1 VKSIFRPVL
10 SGICLLSV
18 SAYGYAEDI
27 IFDDM
32 TVTTT
37 RSERSTLEVP
47 ASVLRKSGKEAKADR
62 AVTQRELLNSIAGV
76 RITQTG
82 SNIGHTT
89 SIRLPTGTKAY
100 YLFLQDGVPVQSSG
114 FFNHNGLA
122 FTNFSSAGA
131 VEVLKGAGTALY
143 GSDAVGG
150 TVNVISNDPMKNL
163 GVEGSLEIGNDGFS
177 RQSLTGGTELDE
189 QSAISLHISNANS
202 DGFRDNSEFDR
213 QELSVNYVNDLN
225 QDNTLKFALNANR
238 FDSQMTSDI
247 RGFRNFRDNPEAAG
261 RNVERVLE
269 QGIDPI
275 RQFDYARLNAEWQ
288 HKLNDTVD
296 LSTIVYLR
304 SNQNRYSAT
313 WEQNV
318 SRNDN
323 QEKTVGLLFKA
334 DMDFGRFR
342 VISGVDVEYT
352 QGERETVQEFDFVPT
367 GFGRPVAAG
376 TIFDY
381 DVDYRALAPYT
392 RVEIGLSDQLTLGL
406 GARYDINQFDYT
418 NNTDNGVY
426 ENTYFRPDS
435 GEDRTFNHFSPKADL
450 NYRLTDNQ
458 TVYARYANGFRVPQ
472 VSTLY
477 SLKSD
482 ERADSFE
489 EEVTNT
495 FEIGYK
501 LRHEQHALET
511 ALYYL
516 TIDDTII
523 TTEVTDDLN
532 VNVNAGKTLH
542 AGIEVSLASQW
553 TEQWATKVAYSFSR
567 NEFDDSDELGRD
579 GERLG
584 NNEQA
589 RAPENLA
596 NVRLIYTPNALPG
609 LFAFVE
615 WEHIGSSWMDDENT
629 LRYDGHDI
637 ANIKMNY
644 EVNSHLTVFG
654 RVNNI
659 TDRLYA
665 ESARLQFGEDY
676 TPGAPRQAFV
686 GLDYKI

>member
-1 VKSIFRPVL
+1 MKSGFCAVL
-10 SGICLLSV
+10 TGVCLLNLP
-18 SAYGYAEDI
+18 AYPHAEDI
-27 IFDDM
+27 TFDEM

-37 RSERSTLEVP
+37 RSQRSTLEVP
-47 ASVLRKSGKEAKADR
+47 ASVLRKSGDEVKADR

-82 SNIGHTT
+82 SNIGHMT

-122 FTNFSSAGA
+122 FTNFSSAGS

-150 TVNVISNDPMKNL
+150 TINVISTDPMDNI
-163 GVEGSLEIGNDGFS
+163 GVKGSSEIGSDDFQ
-177 RQSLTGGTELDE
+177 RFSLTAGTELDE
-189 QSAISLHISNANS
+189 QSAISMHFSHAES
-202 DGFRDNSEFDR
+202 DGFRENSEFDR

-225 QDNTLKFALNANR
+225 DANRLKIALNANK
-238 FDSQMTSDI
+238 FDSEMTSGI
-247 RGFRNFRDNPEAAG
+247 RGFRNFRDNPESAG
-261 RNVERVLE
+261 RNVERVLG
-269 QGIDPI
+269 QGINPI
-275 RQFDYARLNAEWQ
+275 RQFDYARMSAEWQ
-288 HKLNDTVD
+288 HQLNDTVD

-352 QGERETVQEFDFVPT
+352 RGEREAIQEFDFVPA
-367 GFGRPVAAG
+367 GFGNSVAAG

-381 DVDYRALAPYT
+381 EVDYTALAPYT
-392 RVEIGLSDQLTLGL
+392 RVEIGLSEKLTLGL
-406 GARYDINQFDYT
+406 GARYHINQFDYT

-450 NYRLTDNQ
+450 SYRLADNQ

-477 SLKSD
+477 SLNDD
-482 ERADSFE
+482 ERADSFD

-501 LRHEQHALET
+501 LRHERHAFET

-523 TTEVTDDLN
+523 STDVN
-532 VNVNAGKTLH
+532 EFSVNVNAGKTLH
-542 AGIEVSLASQW
+542 RGIEVSLASQW
-553 TEQWATKVAYSFSR
+553 TDEWATKVAYSFSK
-567 NEFDDSDELGRD
+567 NEFDGSDQIGRNNV
-579 GERLG
+579 RFG
-584 NNEQA
+584 NNDQA
-589 RAPENLA
+589 QAPENLA
-596 NVRLIYTPNALPG
+596 NIRLIYTPHNLPG
-609 LFAFVE
+609 LFAVLE

-629 LRYDGHDI
+629 LRYAGHDI

-644 EVNSHLTVFG
+644 DINAHLTVFG

-665 ESARLQFGEDY
+665 ESATLRFGEDY
-676 TPGAPRQAFV
+676 MPGAPRQAFI
-686 GLDYKI
+686 GFEYKL

>member
-1 VKSIFRPVL
+1 MKSIFRPVL

>member
-1 VKSIFRPVL
+1 MKSVFRPVL
-10 SGICLLSV
+10 SGVCLLGV

-27 IFDDM
+27 TFDDM

-37 RSERSTLEVP
+37 RSERPTLEVP
-47 ASVLRKSGKEAKADR
+47 ASVLRKSGNEVKADR

-143 GSDAVGG
+143 GSDAIGG
-150 TVNVISNDPMKNL
+150 TINVISNDPMKNL
-163 GVEGSLEIGNDGFS
+163 GVKGSLELGNDGFR

-213 QELSVNYVNDLN
+213 QELSVNYVNDLDE
-225 QDNTLKFALNANR
+225 DNTLKLALNANK

-247 RGFRNFRDNPEAAG
+247 RGFRNFRDNPKSAG

-269 QGIDPI
+269 QGVDPI
-275 RQFDYARLNAEWQ
+275 RQFDYARLSAEWQ

-304 SNQNRYSAT
+304 SNQNRFSAT

-334 DMDFGRFR
+334 DMDFGQFR

-352 QGERETVQEFDFVPT
+352 QGERETTQEFDFVPI

-392 RVEIGLSDQLTLGL
+392 RVEIGLSEKLTLGM

-418 NNTDNGVY
+418 NNTENGVY

-501 LRHEQHALET
+501 LRYEQHAFET

-542 AGIEVSLASQW
+542 AGIELSLASQW

-579 GERLG
+579 GERLA

-644 EVNSHLTVFG
+644 EINSHLTVFG

-686 GLDYKI
+686 GFDYTI

>member
-1 VKSIFRPVL
+1 MKSVFRPVV
-10 SGICLLSV
+10 SSMCLLS
-18 SAYGYAEDI
+18 ATGIAFADHI
-27 IFDDM
+27 KFDDI

-37 RSERSTLEVP
+37 RTERSTLEVP
-47 ASVLRKSGKEAKADR
+47 ASVLRKSGDEVKADR

-82 SNIGHTT
+82 SNIGHMT

-122 FTNFSSAGA
+122 FTNFSSAGS

-143 GSDAVGG
+143 GSDAIGG
-150 TVNVISNDPMKNL
+150 TINVISNDPMKNL
-163 GVEGSLEIGNDGFS
+163 GVEGAVEIGNDGFR
-177 RQSLTGGTELDE
+177 RQSITGGKELNE
-189 QSAISLHISNANS
+189 QSAISLHISNAES
-202 DGFRDNSEFDR
+202 DGFRDHSEFDR
-213 QELSVNYVNDLN
+213 QELSVNYVNDIDI
-225 QDNTLKFALNANR
+225 DNTLKIALNVNR
-238 FDSQMTSDI
+238 FESQMTSDI
-247 RGFRNFRDNPEAAG
+247 RGFRNYRDNPESAG
-261 RNVERVLE
+261 RNVERVLA

-275 RQFDYARLNAEWQ
+275 RQFDYARLSAEWQ
-288 HKLNDTVD
+288 HQLNDTVD

-323 QEKTVGLLFKA
+323 QEKTAGLLFKA

-352 QGERETVQEFDFVPT
+352 QGERETTQEFDFVPT
-367 GFGRPVAAG
+367 GFGRSVDAG

-381 DVDYRALAPYT
+381 DVDYRAIAPYT
-392 RVEIGLSDQLTLGL
+392 RVEIGLSEKLTLGL

-450 NYRLTDNQ
+450 TYRFTDNQ

-482 ERADSFE
+482 ERADSFD

-501 LRHEQHALET
+501 LRHQQHAFET

-523 TTEVTDDLN
+523 TTEVSDDLN

-553 TEQWATKVAYSFSR
+553 TDEWATKLAYSHSK
-567 NEFDDSDELGRD
+567 NEFDDSDEIGRD
-579 GERLG
+579 GQRFG

-596 NVRLIYTPNALPG
+596 NVRLIYTPELLPG

-615 WEHIGSSWMDDENT
+615 WEHIGSYWMNDENT
-629 LRYDGHDI
+629 LRYAGHDI
-637 ANIKMNY
+637 ANIKANY
-644 EVNSHLTVFG
+644 EINAHLTLFG
-654 RVNNI
+654 RINNI

-665 ESARLQFGEDY
+665 ESAQLQFGEDY

-686 GLDYKI
+686 GFEYKI